1 MHLFLRRL
9 VMRGVKGL
17 SRGLGNAALQLGLAG
32 ILMGTPMWAQAHDA
46 SVGLSKKQIY
56 PPVEQANAD
65 VKQAL
70 AEAKRTHKRVLLD
83 FGGDWCP
90 DCQVLNYYFAQSPN
104 NDLLAK
110 NFIRVNVNA
119 GHIDANLDLAKRY
132 GVDLKGVPA
141 LSVLAPDGT
150 VVYAQTKEFS
160 NMRHMESSDVT
171 QFLNQWKR

>member
-1 MHLFLRRL
+1 MLRTARNP
-9 VMRGVKGL
+9 G
-17 SRGLGNAALQLGLAG
+17 
-32 ILMGTPMWAQAHDA
+32 MWAVALLGVALAFNLGGGPGTGGLQAQARDA
-46 SVGLSKKQIY
+46 SVGLVKKQIY
-56 PPVEQANAD
+56 PPIEQAPVD
-65 VKQAL
+65 VKKAL

-104 NDLLAK
+104 ADLLAK

-119 GHIDANLDLAKRY
+119 GRIDANLDLAKQY
-132 GVDLKGVPA
+132 GVELKGVHA
-141 LSVLAPDGT
+141 LSVIDPNGT
-150 VVYAQTKEFS
+150 VVYAQKKEFS